1 MPELPDVETWRRYLD
16 ATALHQEVDL
26 VRVPAPQ
33 VLAGT
38 TPQGLGHMLKGRCID
53 KTCRHGKYLFARLD
67 TREHLVL
74 HFGMTGRLQYSRD
87 GGRDCDVTACIHFSN
102 GSQLAYIAPRKLG
115 RIAVTGSVDGFVA
128 AHQLGPDVLS
138 IDADHFA
145 GLVQG
150 RHGAV
155 KSWLM
160 NQHIMAGIG
169 NVYSDEIL
177 FQARI
182 HPRHQVKALDHDEL
196 TRLHEALRRVLET
209 AIEAKA
215 EPDRM
220 PESFLL
226 PHRRDGGRC
235 PCCDACLDTA
245 RVGGRTAW
253 FCPRCQ
259 QLS

>member
-26 VRVPAPQ
+26 VRVPAPR

-38 TPQGLGHMLKGRCID
+38 TPQGLGHALKGRRID
-53 KTCRHGKYLFARLD
+53 ETCRHGKYLFARLD
-67 TREHLVL
+67 TDGHLVL
-74 HFGMTGRLQYSRD
+74 HFGMTGQLRYSRD
-87 GGRDCDVTACIHFSN
+87 GESDCQATACIHFSN
-102 GSQLAYIAPRKLG
+102 GAQLDYIAPRKLG
-115 RIAVTGSVDGFVA
+115 RIALSGSVNGFVA
-128 AHQLGPDVLS
+128 AHQLGPDALS
-138 IDADHFA
+138 IDAEQFA
-145 GLVQG
+145 DLVQG

-182 HPRHQVKALDHDEL
+182 HPRHQVKALDSDGL
-196 TRLHEALRRVLET
+196 SALHEALHEVLEA
-209 AIEAKA
+209 AIEAGA
-215 EPDRM
+215 DPERM

-226 PHRRDGGRC
+226 PHRLDGGRC
-235 PCCDACLDTA
+235 PCCDAPLDTT

-253 FCPRCQ
+253 YCPRCQ
-259 QLS
+259 TLN

>member
-26 VRVPAPQ
+26 VRVPAPR

-38 TPQGLGHMLKGRCID
+38 TPQGLGHALKGRRID
-53 KTCRHGKYLFARLD
+53 ETSRHGKYLFARLD
-67 TREHLVL
+67 TNGHLVL
-74 HFGMTGRLQYSRD
+74 HFGMTGQLRYSRD
-87 GGRDCDVTACIHFSN
+87 GDSDCEATACIHFSN
-102 GSQLAYIAPRKLG
+102 GAQLDYIAPRKLG
-115 RIAVTGSVDGFVA
+115 RIALSGSVNGFVA
-128 AHQLGPDVLS
+128 AHQLGPDALS
-138 IDADHFA
+138 IDAEQFA
-145 GLVQG
+145 DLVQG

-182 HPRHQVKALDHDEL
+182 HPRHQVKALDSDRL
-196 TRLHEALRRVLET
+196 RDLHEALHEVLEA
-209 AIEAKA
+209 AIEAGA
-215 EPDRM
+215 DPDRM

-226 PHRRDGGRC
+226 PHRRDGGHC
-235 PCCDACLDTA
+235 PCCGADLDTT

-259 QLS
+259 PLS